1 MAGTTGPRIDHYQWA
16 GGRELMLRFG
26 PEGPPCVIAA
36 LPLFEE
42 GNRTRAAMV
51 DVLRR
56 LAKHGIASALPDL
69 PGTGESLVDTEGAT
83 LQAWREAFAAA
94 CGQIAGPVHIC
105 AWRSGVLVDGEAAAA
120 SRWYLSPQSGEAL
133 IRELG
138 RVRELSGGA
147 DLAGNLLS
155 SEMLSALALAQ
166 PTVTGRLRVVRLD
179 SDIKPA
185 DHKLAGRPLWRAS
198 EPDTDE
204 QLQSLVADDLA
215 AWVRAQS
222 E

>member
-1 MAGTTGPRIDHYQWA
+1 MAGPRIDHYRWA

-26 PEGPPCVIAA
+26 PQSGPSVIAA

-56 LAKHGIASALPDL
+56 LAKHGIGSALPDL
-69 PGTGESLVDTEGAT
+69 PGTGESLLETKDAT
-83 LQAWREAFAAA
+83 LPAWREAFAAA
-94 CGQIAGPVHIC
+94 CSQMAGPVHVC
-105 AWRSGVLVDGEAAAA
+105 AWRSGVLVDGEATAV
-120 SRWYLSPQSGEAL
+120 SRWYLAPQSGEAL

-147 DLAGNLLS
+147 DVAGNLLS

-166 PTVTGRLRVVRLD
+166 PTVSGRLRVVRLD

-185 DHKLAGRPLWRAS
+185 DHKLTGRPLWRAS

-204 QLQSLVADDLA
+204 QLQSLAADDLA
-215 AWVRAQS
+215 AWVRA
-222 E
+222 EPE